1 MLNAFRYSLENI
13 LNETLRNHTIKA
25 ATFSRRM
32 YKRCGADE
40 SLVCVSLLNISP
52 NTVTL
57 AQWDYF
63 VLSLIWFYNGEKR
76 GANNR
81 TKNTFFSSPYHFSTL
96 SEQFWVQIEFSFKL
110 KPDEA
115 SLSWRCGIE
124 ITNWFLL
131 PLPRAFSRVC
141 PHPHSKSFGNI
152 ILYLIFLH
160 RCRFHSF
167 FTIAAQIHKGI
178 RSSTLQQVLLL
189 LIDGT
194 RLKFE
199 I

>member
-25 ATFSRRM
+25 ATFSRKV

-40 SLVCVSLLNISP
+40 SLVCVWLLNISP

-81 TKNTFFSSPYHFSTL
+81 TENTFFSSPHHFSTL
-96 SEQFWVQIEFSFKL
+96 SEHFWVQFEFSFKL

-131 PLPRAFSRVC
+131 SLPRAFSRVC
-141 PHPHSKSFGNI
+141 LHPHSKSFGNI

-160 RCRFHSF
+160 RCRFHAF
-167 FTIAAQIHKGI
+167 
-178 RSSTLQQVLLL
+178 LPLLL
-189 LIDGT
+189 RNT
-194 RLKFE
+194 
-199 I
+199 

>member
-25 ATFSRRM
+25 ATFSRKM

-81 TKNTFFSSPYHFSTL
+81 TKNTFFLHHIISRRYPSSF
-96 SEQFWVQIEFSFKL
+96 EFKSN
-110 KPDEA
+110 
-115 SLSWRCGIE
+115 SRLSWSLTR
-124 ITNWFLL
+124 L
-131 PLPRAFSRVC
+131 
-141 PHPHSKSFGNI
+141 
-152 ILYLIFLH
+152 
-160 RCRFHSF
+160 RCRGDVELKLQIDF
-167 FTIAAQIHKGI
+167 FSLCRARSLVFVLIHI
-178 RSSTLQQVLLL
+178 QRASAILFS
-189 LIDGT
+189 I
-194 RLKFE
+194 
-199 I
+199 